1 MLADIEEDIANQKK
15 DVTQQVDISQPV
27 ITALVLKKKRKKT
40 HNSNSRNI

>member
-1 MLADIEEDIANQKK
+1 MIADIEEDIASQKK

-27 ITALVLKKKRKKT
+27 ITALLFKKKRKKT